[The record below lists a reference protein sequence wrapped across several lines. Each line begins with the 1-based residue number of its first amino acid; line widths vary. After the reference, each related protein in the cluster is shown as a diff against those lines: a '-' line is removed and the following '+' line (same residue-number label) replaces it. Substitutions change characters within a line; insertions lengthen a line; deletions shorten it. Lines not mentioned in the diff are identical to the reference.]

1 MMASTMNPDSTG
13 YKVNTNVYEG
23 PLDLLLEL
31 IEKAELD
38 ITRLALAQ
46 VTDQFLN
53 YLSKIQ
59 DREPDEVSAFLV
71 VATKLLQIKSSAL
84 LPNTATD
91 DFQSSEEEDPGDA
104 LARQLIIYRKFK
116 EKAQWLDIRQDAGL
130 HSYLRIAAV
139 PYKYVSKIDITN
151 ITLEDLQEVARSIFT
166 KNWDLQRL
174 DTVVSLPKI
183 TIRDRIQTI
192 LFLLHETQQ
201 LLFKNIPRNQ
211 TRTEIVISFL
221 AMLELIKQNILLAQ
235 QDSLFGDIRLESFEQ
250 WDENQEIE
258 IEFQD

>member
-1 MMASTMNPDSTG
+1 MNPDSGG

-38 ITRLALAQ
+38 ISRLALAQ
-46 VTDQFLN
+46 VTNQFLN
-53 YLSKIQ
+53 YLNQIQ
-59 DREPDEVSAFLV
+59 DREPDEISSFLV

-84 LPNTATD
+84 LPHNVTD
-91 DFQSSEEEDPGDA
+91 VFPSSEEEDPGDA

-116 EKAQWLDIRQDAGL
+116 EKAKWLDMRQDAGL
-130 HSYLRIAAV
+130 HSYLRLAPI
-139 PYKYVSKIDITN
+139 PYKYESKIDLTN
-151 ITLEDLQEVARSIFT
+151 ITLEDLLEVARSIFS
-166 KNWDLQRL
+166 KNSGLQSI

-192 LFLLHETQQ
+192 IFLLHGTQQ
-201 LLFKNIPRNQ
+201 LLFNNIPRNK
-211 TRTEIVISFL
+211 TRTEIVVSFL

-235 QDSLFGDIRLESFEQ
+235 QDTLFGDIRLEPFEK

-258 IEFQD
+258 VEFQD

>member
-1 MMASTMNPDSTG
+1 MMASIINPDLNG

-53 YLSKIQ
+53 YLKQIQ
-59 DREPDEVSAFLV
+59 DREPEELSAFLV
-71 VATKLLQIKSSAL
+71 VATKLLQIKSTAL
-84 LPNTATD
+84 LPHPIAD
-91 DFQSSEEEDPGDA
+91 DFQSPDEEDPGDA

-116 EKAQWLDIRQDAGL
+116 ELATWLDMRQGAGL
-130 HSYLRIAAV
+130 RSYLRVATV
-139 PYKYVSKIDITN
+139 PYKYESKIDLSN
-151 ITLEDLQEVARSIFT
+151 ITLEDLQEVARSMFL
-166 KNWDLQRL
+166 NNCDLQSL

-183 TIRDRIQTI
+183 TIRERIQTI

-201 LLFKNIPRNQ
+201 ILFKNIPRNK

-221 AMLELIKQNILLAQ
+221 ATLELIKQNILLAK
-235 QDSLFGDIRLESFEQ
+235 QDTLFGDIRLEPLEQ

>member
-1 MMASTMNPDSTG
+1 MMASTIIPDSNG
-13 YKVNTNVYEG
+13 YKVNTNVYAG

-53 YLSKIQ
+53 YLNQIQ

-71 VATKLLQIKSSAL
+71 VATKLLQIKSAAL
-84 LPNTATD
+84 LPHPVTD
-91 DFQSSEEEDPGDA
+91 DFPSSDEEDPGDA

-116 EKAQWLDIRQDAGL
+116 ELAKWLDMRQDSGL
-130 HSYLRIAAV
+130 RSYLRVATI
-139 PYKYVSKIDITN
+139 PYKYESKIDLSN
-151 ITLEDLQEVARSIFT
+151 ITIDDLQVIARLIFS
-166 KNWDLQRL
+166 KNWDLQSL

-183 TIRDRIQTI
+183 TIRERIQTI
-192 LFLLHETQQ
+192 LSLFHETQQ
-201 LLFKNIPRNQ
+201 ILFNNIPRNK

-235 QDSLFGDIRLESFEQ
+235 QDTLFGDIKLEPLVQ